1 MRSTVTASVRFIP
14 LDISSAYKMS
24 EKKAIA
30 WTPARTEFNR
40 AVQRAAMMEVGPI
53 VCLRAIRDYSM
64 TLWDEDLTSYS
75 RYRNRR

>member
-1 MRSTVTASVRFIP
+1 MRTTVTASVKFMP
-14 LDISSAYKMS
+14 LDISSAYKS
-24 EKKAIA
+24 SDNKAIV

-40 AVQRAAMMEVGPI
+40 AVQSAAMMEVGPTVGI
-53 VCLRAIRDYSM
+53 NNVSDYM